1 MRGGGKLQ
9 YISSEPMKGFTLIEV
24 LMTITLIM
32 LVTGAGLVSFNTTS
46 RRERLNG
53 GMEKVRQAMLQ
64 AKANAR
70 SGVKDCQACGADPG
84 QNYACGTGDTSLQGW
99 RVTFF
104 QNAPP
109 TPDAF
114 RVEGL
119 CSNTDY
125 PGGAQTVFY
134 QRDENLPDSV
144 EMAVGGGSMTSI
156 LFRPKGGGIYPVP
169 TLPSPPTSWNRTI
182 NFSYGPEPTKT
193 VRVNSAGEVQ

>member
-99 RVTFF
+99 RGTLF
-104 QNAPP
+104 QNGPP
-109 TPDAF
+109 P
-114 RVEGL
+114 
-119 CSNTDY
+119 
-125 PGGAQTVFY
+125 PGA
-134 QRDENLPDSV
+134 L
-144 EMAVGGGSMTSI
+144 
-156 LFRPKGGGIYPVP
+156 
-169 TLPSPPTSWNRTI
+169 
-182 NFSYGPEPTKT
+182 
-193 VRVNSAGEVQ
+193 